1 MLVININT
9 LSSSIEIQRGNA
21 AAVIGTVENSKEKRV
36 DGPVF
41 IVLSLF
47 DFLLLFFRR
56 PVGQGRQFV
65 FIHFQGGFEFG
76 DPLDLS
82 FYLT

>member
-1 MLVININT
+1 MEPWKTQKN
-9 LSSSIEIQRGNA
+9 
-21 AAVIGTVENSKEKRV
+21 
-36 DGPVF
+36 GPVL

-47 DFLLLFFRR
+47 DFLLLIFRYSGLFR
-56 PVGQGRQFV
+56 TVGQGSEFV
-65 FIHFQGGFEFG
+65 FTHFQGGFEFG